1 MDAAKICSFGF
12 ALIGAWLLGY
22 RPLLHTPCRSAAEV
36 LTTLVSGASLALL
49 APFMPWPP
57 PPGSVIML
65 AVIGMLFSAGTPC
78 GSLFSALLLSL
89 SLGVG
94 LAGYFWQLGLC
105 NAAESGPVSDVHGI
119 FLSLMAVIF
128 VLAFVCTPGIAG
140 PGTMKVVLAPC
151 LGALLFT
158 CGIAGL
164 VKEKFALTIPELLQA
179 SCEPSP
185 QKWRSF
191 GLWAV
196 ISLCGIAMQLIFLRS
211 AKGEQQ
217 DGRLVER
224 LLAVEEGQE
233 RQSETAGV
241 ANIPRPGAGGE
252 GGKNRYDTLR
262 KAIDA
267 PEDADLSHLSE
278 VDRKIVEICRKDE
291 EERDRVLWGGGL
303 I

>member
-1 MDAAKICSFGF
+1 MDAASVCSFGF
-12 ALIGAWLLGY
+12 AFIGAWLLGY
-22 RPLLHTPCRSAAEV
+22 RLLMHTPCRAVIEV
-36 LTTLVSGASLALL
+36 ITTLVSGASLALL

-57 PPGSVIML
+57 PPGSVVTL
-65 AVIGMLFSAGTPC
+65 AVIGMLLSAGTPC

-94 LAGYFWQLGLC
+94 LAGYSWQLGLC
-105 NAAESGPVSDVHGI
+105 YAAESVPVSDFHGI
-119 FLSLMAVIF
+119 FLSLVAVVF

-151 LGALLFT
+151 LGALLST
-158 CGIAGL
+158 SGAAGL
-164 VKEKFALTIPELLQA
+164 VKEKLALTIPELLEA
-179 SCEPSP
+179 SCKPGP
-185 QKWRSF
+185 KQWRSF
-191 GLWAV
+191 EIWVL
-196 ISLCGIAMQLIFLRS
+196 ISLCGIGLQLFFLRLS
-211 AKGEQQ
+211 TGQEQQ

-241 ANIPRPGAGGE
+241 ANIPRPGGD
-252 GGKNRYDTLR
+252 KNRYDTLR

-267 PEDADLSHLSE
+267 PEDADLSHLSD

-291 EERDRVLWGGGL
+291 EERDRILWGGGL